1 MDTTQ
6 QTRLTKAEW
15 DSVEVPVTDTEKR
28 VLKIM
33 IDGYLDVNIKQN
45 DSKSLLNYAKIEKSE
60 MIDIYFYNKFFQP
73 IVAEIISTEPSIEFK
88 VKEIKGN
95 KLKTADTIRVTNM
108 TANIETMQSTIIEF
122 IYLGFVKEMLT
133 LFKADKIRYTFYL
146 YSLIQLRTIQVTN
159 VNKHVLDFI
168 DICLNY
174 VNTRPLVLSSVLYNA
189 YECIEKNPNIYKY
202 GDISLYD
209 HQKRL
214 FSLFRKACEEQYYAC
229 SKLVLYIAPTG
240 TGKTLSPIGLIYN
253 HRVIFVCA
261 ARHVGLALAK
271 SAISA
276 QKCVAF
282 AFGCETASDIRLH
295 NFAASVYKIN
305 KRTGGIGKI
314 DNMIGNKV
322 ELMICDAKSY
332 LVAMYYMM
340 SFNDRYKIITYWDE
354 PTIGLDC
361 EDHALHQIIHRNW
374 SENEIPNMVLSSATL
389 PNATELMPMIMDF
402 RRKFVV
408 APEVV
413 TIQSFDFNKSISV
426 INKMG
431 YCVCPHNMFEEYR
444 DMQECVDY
452 CNGNQT
458 LLRYFDLSE
467 IIRFIVYLKETSLI
481 PEHLDPETYFEN
493 IAKIKMNS
501 IKIYYLELMRNI
513 DEDMWPT
520 IYRYVKTML
529 KPKFE
534 EPGIK
539 KTTSL
544 NGGTVGT
551 SGKPLSRTASV
562 STEPTFV
569 EKAKANSIASGRILL
584 TTADAH
590 TLTDGPTIYLTEN
603 IGTISNFY
611 IQQSNIPKKVF
622 DEMLQKIAFNN
633 AILEKIAKLQA
644 KLEDELKGVEV
655 KDKSNMNMDD
665 LTTTMADRID
675 RQIEELKTQFI
686 SISLDSVYVP
696 NTTEHQNIWVS
707 KIVEN
712 AFIPTINS
720 DITKRV
726 MELVIDDRLK
736 ILLLLG
742 IGSFENQG
750 NTEYTEIVKE
760 MASQKRLFMIIA
772 SSDYI
777 YGTNYQFCHEVIG
790 KDLTNMSQQKTI
802 QALGRVGRNNAQQDY
817 TARFRDDAIIY
828 NLFKPITENIEAV
841 NMCRLLVTDDE

>member
-73 IVAEIISTEPSIEFK
+73 IVADIMKIETSLQFN
-88 VKEIKGN
+88 VKEIKGS
-95 KLKTADTIRVTNM
+95 KLKTADTIRITNM

-361 EDHALHQIIHRNW
+361 EDHALHQIIHHNW

-444 DMQECVDY
+444 DMQECVEY
-452 CNGNQT
+452 CNENQT

-467 IIRFIVYLKETSLI
+467 IIRFIVYLKETNLI
-481 PEHLDPETYFEN
+481 SERLDPETYFEN

-544 NGGTVGT
+544 NGGTGGT
-551 SGKPLSRTASV
+551 SGKPLARTASV

-696 NTTEHQNIWVS
+696 NTTEHQNIWVP

-841 NMCRLLVTDDE
+841 NMCRLLVTDE